1 MGMRDRAKH
10 ETVRT
15 LTASH
20 GMAGPRV
27 KQVHS
32 LTGTAMELFKIKK
45 TESGSP
51 GAVKPVTLVAKNRK
65 TGALMEKPITV
76 EPTKA
81 YGKGTGAK
89 RGRR

>member
-1 MGMRDRAKH
+1 MGMRERSRLD
-10 ETVRT
+10 TVKT

-32 LTGTAMELFKIKK
+32 LAETASELSKIKK

-51 GAVKPVTLVAKNRK
+51 GAVKSVTLTAKNRK
-65 TGALMEKPITV
+65 TGAVMDAITV
-76 EPTKA
+76 EPTKP
-81 YGKGTGAK
+81 YGPGTGTK
-89 RGRR
+89 RGKR